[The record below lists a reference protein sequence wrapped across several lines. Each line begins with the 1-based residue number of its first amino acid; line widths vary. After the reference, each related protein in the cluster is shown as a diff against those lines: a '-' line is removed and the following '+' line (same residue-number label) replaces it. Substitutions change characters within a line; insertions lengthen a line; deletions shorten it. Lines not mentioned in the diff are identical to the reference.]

1 LRRLPRIWNSES
13 ISESRPGC
21 DTINDPR
28 PRGGRLSFS
37 ASTRQV
43 GDITIVDVSGRFTL
57 IEGEAVHELLG
68 DLFRDG
74 RKRILLNLRNVSYL
88 DSSGIGQLVRSV
100 FTARKNDADL
110 RAVDLST
117 RAQEILRLTNLHTV
131 FTDFPD
137 EQSALRSFDS

>member
-1 LRRLPRIWNSES
+1 M
-13 ISESRPGC
+13 
-21 DTINDPR
+21 
-28 PRGGRLSFS
+28 SFS

-74 RKRILLNLRNVSYL
+74 RKRVLLNLRNVTYL

-110 RAVDLST
+110 RAVDLSN

-137 EQSALRSFDS
+137 EQEALRSFQS